1 MKKIITIFA
10 IAALILVASCGKD
23 KAASKDNTPAVV
35 VEVSTSSSEADNF
48 LSASGKIEA
57 VQNAN
62 LSTRMM
68 GYVTDTYVNVGD
80 KVSKGQLLLRINSAD
95 ISAQSAQVA
104 ASITEAKA
112 AFKNAEKDYN
122 RFKVLFEQKSA
133 SQKEMDDITANYEMA
148 KARLEGATQMKN
160 QVNAQLSYSNISAP
174 FSGVITGKFI
184 NKGDM
189 ANPGMP
195 LIGIETP
202 GKFQVIAMVPE
213 TEITKIKE
221 GTAVNVVVKSTNEL
235 IKGNVTEVS
244 SSAKN
249 TGGQYL
255 VKVVLDKTDAELLS
269 GMYTSVQFPI
279 EESPETKLILV
290 PESALVKQGQLTGI
304 YAIGN
309 ENVAILRWLRTGK
322 TFGDKVEIL
331 SGLAA
336 DEQFIV
342 SAEGKLYNG
351 VKVIPSPASAGKLS
365 EEKEVK

>member
-1 MKKIITIFA
+1 MKKITTIFA
-10 IAALILVASCGKD
+10 IAALILTASCGKD
-23 KAASKDNTPAVV
+23 KAAQKDTTPAIAVT
-35 VEVSTSSSEADNF
+35 VSTPSAEGSTF

-68 GYVTDTYVNVGD
+68 GYVTETYVNVGD

-95 ISAQSAQVA
+95 ISAQSAQVT

-122 RFKVLFEQKSA
+122 RFKALYAQSSV

-160 QVNAQLSYSNISAP
+160 QVNAQLSYSNITAP
-174 FSGVITGKFI
+174 FSGVVTGKFI

-195 LIGIETP
+195 LIGLETP

-213 TEITKIKE
+213 TEITKIKD
-221 GTAVNVVVKSTNEL
+221 GTTVNVVVKSINEL
-235 IKGNVTEVS
+235 LKGTVTEVS
-244 SSAKN
+244 TSAKN

-255 VKVVLDKTDAELLS
+255 VKVVLDKTDAKLLS

-279 EESPETKLILV
+279 EKSSETKHILV
-290 PESALVKQGQLTGI
+290 PESALIKQGQLTGI

-322 TFGDKVEIL
+322 TFGDNVEVL

-351 VKVIPSPASAGKLS
+351 AKISVQ
-365 EEKEVK
+365 

>member
-1 MKKIITIFA
+1 MKKLITIFA
-10 IAALILVASCGKD
+10 MSALILTVSCGKD
-23 KAASKDNTPAVV
+23 KAAQKDTTPPIAVK
-35 VEVSTSSSEADNF
+35 VSTPSAENGTF

-68 GYVTDTYVNVGD
+68 GYVTETYVNVGD

-95 ISAQSAQVA
+95 ISAQSAQVT

-122 RFKVLFEQKSA
+122 RFKALYEQNSV

-148 KARLEGATQMKN
+148 KARLEGANQMKN

-174 FSGVITGKFI
+174 FSGVVTGKFI

-195 LIGIETP
+195 LISVETP
-202 GKFQVIAMVPE
+202 GKFQVTALVPE
-213 TEITKIKE
+213 SEITKIKS
-221 GTAVNVVVKSTNEL
+221 GTTANVVVKSTNQIL
-235 IKGNVTEVS
+235 KGTVTEVS

-255 VKVVLDKTDAELLS
+255 VKVALEKTDVKLLS
-269 GMYTSVQFPI
+269 GMYTSVQFPV
-279 EESPETKLILV
+279 EKSTETNLILV
-290 PESALVKQGQLTGI
+290 PESALVKQGQLIGVYT
-304 YAIGN
+304 IGN

-322 TFGDKVEIL
+322 TFGDKIEVL
-331 SGLAA
+331 SGLNA

-342 SAEGKLYNG
+342 AAEGKLFNG
-351 VKVIPSPASAGKLS
+351 AKVIPSPTLP
-365 EEKEVK
+365 

>member
-1 MKKIITIFA
+1 MKKITTIFA
-10 IAALILVASCGKD
+10 IAALILTASCGKD
-23 KAASKDNTPAVV
+23 KAAQKDTAPSIAVK
-35 VEVSTSSSEADNF
+35 VSTPSVEGSTF

-68 GYVTDTYVNVGD
+68 GYVTETYVNVGD

-95 ISAQSAQVA
+95 ISAQSAQVT

-122 RFKVLFEQKSA
+122 RFKALYAQSSV

-160 QVNAQLSYSNISAP
+160 QVNAQLSYSNITAP
-174 FSGVITGKFI
+174 FSGVVTGKFI

-195 LIGIETP
+195 LIGLETP

-213 TEITKIKE
+213 TEITKIKD
-221 GTAVNVVVKSTNEL
+221 GTTVNVVVKSINEL
-235 IKGNVTEVS
+235 LKGTVTEVS
-244 SSAKN
+244 TSAKN

-255 VKVVLDKTDAELLS
+255 VKVVLDKTDAKLLS

-279 EESPETKLILV
+279 EKSSETKHILV
-290 PESALVKQGQLTGI
+290 PESALIKQGQLTGI

-322 TFGDKVEIL
+322 TFGDNVEVL

-351 VKVIPSPASAGKLS
+351 AKISVQ
-365 EEKEVK
+365 